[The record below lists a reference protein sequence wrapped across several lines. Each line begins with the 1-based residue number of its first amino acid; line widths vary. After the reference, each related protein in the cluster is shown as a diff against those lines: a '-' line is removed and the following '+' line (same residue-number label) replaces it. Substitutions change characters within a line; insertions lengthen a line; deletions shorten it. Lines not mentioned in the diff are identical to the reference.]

1 VDFQRW
7 LQMLSL
13 RWRSLAR
20 RQQVEQDL
28 DDEIAYHLEQE
39 VERLVARGIGRDDA
53 RRTVVR
59 DFGGIDLTKEQCRD
73 VRGVSAIESTW
84 QDARYAVRTLR
95 LNPGFT
101 AVATLTL
108 ALGIGATTAVYS
120 LIDVILLSRLPYSA
134 PDQLVSVTGHL
145 SEWRIRGHAR

>member
-1 VDFQRW
+1 
-7 LQMLSL
+7 MLSL

-28 DDEIAYHLEQE
+28 DDEIAYHLEQQIE
-39 VERLVARGIGRDDA
+39 DLVARGIGRDDA
-53 RRTVVR
+53 RRTVLR
-59 DFGGIDLTKEQCRD
+59 NFGGVDQTKEQCRD

-108 ALGIGATTAVYS
+108 ALGIGADDRCLQPDRRHPAVAAP
-120 LIDVILLSRLPYSA
+120 LLRRPIS
-134 PDQLVSVTGHL
+134 
-145 SEWRIRGHAR
+145 W